1 MPRDELLEWIGL
13 IVVIVAWWPVALFG
27 WSPLWYKL
35 TLYIFST
42 GVVGVILVRRIG
54 KVRAN
59 LRYSREIM
67 EAQRRAQP
75 RPPLE
80 GPPNGPPPPP
90 PDSEDED

>member
-1 MPRDELLEWIGL
+1 MPRDELLEWIAL
-13 IVVIVAWWPVALFG
+13 IVVIVAWWPGALFG
-27 WSPLWYKL
+27 WFPLWYKL
-35 TLYIFST
+35 TVYIFSL
-42 GVVGVILVRRIG
+42 GVVGVILVRRVR
-54 KVRAN
+54 KVREN

-80 GPPNGPPPPP
+80 GPPGGQPPP